1 MEDLDKEYTLSLYG
15 SLTNLKNSQKSN
27 VYLVQNQISGKIYIK
42 KELKTYNIDVYK
54 TLLKINHRNT
64 PKVYELIELDKT
76 LYIIE
81 EFINGNTLQE
91 ILKSEGPLNEERVI
105 GYVLELCDILSVL
118 HNRKFPIIHRDIK
131 DSNIIIS
138 NDNVVKLIDFDVS
151 RTYKEE
157 GNEDT
162 YILGTKGY
170 ASPEQFGFD
179 QTDCRSDIYSLG
191 VLMNVL
197 TTGDYPKNK
206 KNTGKLKNVIE
217 KCTYIA
223 AEKRYSNVIELKEE
237 LIRILDNEEEQIRIL
252 ENQED
257 QIKIFENEEKNYEKY
272 KINEELDE
280 KNEFKQRENEIKQNR
295 FLIIMRQIPGFRR
308 KNPIIIFLASLWYLF
323 LGFGIL
329 TTFENFSIA
338 LLLENIS
345 MVSMLLAMT
354 FLNANFKDI
363 KKRLPLLRSN
373 NKNSII
379 VGLIIYNLILLFV
392 GGGLLSFFQGF
403 K

>member
-1 MEDLDKEYTLSLYG
+1 MEELDKEYILSLYG
-15 SLTNLKNSQKSN
+15 SLANLKNSQKSN
-27 VYLVQNQISGKIYIK
+27 VYLVRNEINGKIYIK

-54 TLLKINHRNT
+54 TVLKINHRNM
-64 PKVYELIELDKT
+64 PKVYEVIELDKT

-81 EFINGNTLQE
+81 EFINGNTLEE
-91 ILKSEGPLNEERVI
+91 ILKLEGPLDEERVI
-105 GYVLELCDILSVL
+105 RYILELCDILSVL

-131 DSNIIIS
+131 DSNIIVS

-151 RTYKEE
+151 RIYKEE
-157 GNEDT
+157 VCEDT

-170 ASPEQFGFD
+170 ASPEQFGFE

-223 AEKRYSNVIELKEE
+223 AEKRYNNVIELKEE
-237 LIRILDNEEEQIRIL
+237 LIKIL
-252 ENQED
+252 
-257 QIKIFENEEKNYEKY
+257 KSEEKNYEKY
-272 KINEELDE
+272 KIDEQLYE
-280 KNEFKQRENEIKQNR
+280 KNEFKKSKNEIKENI
-295 FLIIMRQIPGFRR
+295 FLKVVKQIPGFRG
-308 KNPIIIFLASLWYLF
+308 KNPIKILLAFLWYSF

-329 TTFENFSIA
+329 ITFESFSIA

-345 MVSMLLAMT
+345 VVAMLLSMT
-354 FLNANFKDI
+354 FLNTNFKDI
-363 KKRLPLLRSN
+363 KNKLPLLRSN
-373 NKNSII
+373 NKYSRII
-379 VGLIIYNLILLFV
+379 GLIIYNLILFLV

-403 K
+403 R